1 MSDQN
6 RKTSSKTSSKT
17 NTLVKTSMLSVIAFV
32 LMMLESQ
39 IPFFPEFL
47 KIDLSDLPALIA
59 GLAMGPLAGVS
70 VEAVKNILHLLMTTT
85 GGIGELANFV
95 IGSSFVIPAALI
107 YRHKKNKVTALIGL
121 VVGVAV
127 MSLTGALA
135 NYYVLLPFYS
145 TFMPIDAIIA
155 MSAKAN
161 PAIKDLWSLILYG
174 IVPFNIFK
182 GLVLSVLTLAVYK
195 RISQILHQ

>member
-1 MSDQN
+1 MSDQKRN
-6 RKTSSKTSSKT
+6 TSNKT
-17 NTLVKTSMLSVIAFV
+17 NALVKTSMLSVIAFV

-59 GLAMGPLAGVS
+59 GLAMGPLAGIA

-85 GGIGELANFV
+85 GGVGELANFV
-95 IGSSFVIPAALI
+95 IGSSFVAPAALI
-107 YRHKKNKVTALIGL
+107 YQHKKNKATALAGL
-121 VVGVAV
+121 VTGIAAMTV
-127 MSLTGALA
+127 TGALA
-135 NYYVLLPFYS
+135 NYYFLLPFYS

-161 PAIKDLWSLILYG
+161 PAIKDMGSLILYA
-174 IVPFNIFK
+174 IVPFNIIK
-182 GLVLSVLTLAVYK
+182 GLVLSILTLAVYK
-195 RISQILHQ
+195 RISRIIHQ

>member
-1 MSDQN
+1 MSDQKRN
-6 RKTSSKTSSKT
+6 TSNKT
-17 NTLVKTSMLSVIAFV
+17 NALVKTSMLSVIAFV

-59 GLAMGPLAGVS
+59 GLAMGPLAGIA

-85 GGIGELANFV
+85 GGVGELANFV
-95 IGSSFVIPAALI
+95 IGSSFVAPAALI
-107 YRHKKNKVTALIGL
+107 YQHKKNKATALAGL
-121 VVGVAV
+121 VTGIAV
-127 MSLTGALA
+127 MTVTGALA
-135 NYYVLLPFYS
+135 NYYILLPFYS

-161 PAIKDLWSLILYG
+161 PAIKDMGSLILYA
-174 IVPFNIFK
+174 IVPFNIIK
-182 GLVLSVLTLAVYK
+182 GLVLSILTLAVYK
-195 RISQILHQ
+195 RISRIIHQ

>member
-1 MSDQN
+1 MSDQKRN
-6 RKTSSKTSSKT
+6 ASNKT
-17 NTLVKTSMLSVIAFV
+17 NALVKTSMLSVIAFV

-59 GLAMGPLAGVS
+59 GLAMGPLAGVA

-85 GGIGELANFV
+85 GGVGELANFV
-95 IGSSFVIPAALI
+95 IGSSFVAPAALI
-107 YRHKKNKVTALIGL
+107 YQHKKNKATALAGL
-121 VVGVAV
+121 VTGIAV
-127 MSLTGALA
+127 MTMTGALA
-135 NYYVLLPFYS
+135 NYYILLPFYS

-161 PAIKDLWSLILYG
+161 PAIKDMGSLILYA
-174 IVPFNIFK
+174 IIPFNIIK
-182 GLVLSVLTLAVYK
+182 GLVLSILTLAVYK
-195 RISQILHQ
+195 RISRIIHQ

>member
-1 MSDQN
+1 MSDQ
-6 RKTSSKTSSKT
+6 KT
-17 NTLVKTSMLSVIAFV
+17 NVTNKTHTLVKTSMLSVIAFV

-85 GGIGELANFV
+85 GGVGELANFLV
-95 IGSSFVIPAALI
+95 GSSMVVPAALI
-107 YRHKKNKVTALIGL
+107 YKHKKSRVNALLGL
-121 VVGVAV
+121 VVGVFTMAI
-127 MSLTGALA
+127 TGALA
-135 NYYVLLPFYS
+135 NYYILLPFYS
-145 TFMPIDAIIA
+145 TFFPLDAIIA

-161 PAIKDLWSLILYG
+161 PAIKDMGSLIIYG
-174 IVPFNIFK
+174 IMPFNLFK
-182 GLVLSVLTLAVYK
+182 GLVLSVFTLAVYK
-195 RISQILHQ
+195 RISRVLHA